1 MVKKKAVSVSPED
14 KLMKADTP
22 ITEALFKG
30 AVDTYGSLFQELE
43 HGLNNKEV

>member
-1 MVKKKAVSVSPED
+1 MVKKKAVSISPED

-30 AVDTYGSLFQELE
+30 AVDTSHSLL
-43 HGLNNKEV
+43 GWINKGKV